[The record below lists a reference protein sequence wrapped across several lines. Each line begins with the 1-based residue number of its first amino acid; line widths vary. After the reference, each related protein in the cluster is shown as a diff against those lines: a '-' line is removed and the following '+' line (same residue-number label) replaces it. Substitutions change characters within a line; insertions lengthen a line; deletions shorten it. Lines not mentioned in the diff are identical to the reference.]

1 MNMAQNE
8 RLAEAWDYARN
19 YYRDAEVEREFELL
33 SEFQPDVFASYMSM
47 RSGLFKTPPD
57 GALDRKTK
65 ELVILGIELMAR
77 KTNPPPVG
85 HTRKAIEAGATP
97 KEVSEVVGLA
107 IMLGGMVTFRE
118 SGRFVLR
125 EAVEHAARLAAGAGT
140 EETDG

>member
-1 MNMAQNE
+1 MSKEE
-8 RLAEAWDYARN
+8 RLADAWEYARS
-19 YYRDAEVEREFELL
+19 YYQDSEVEREFELL
-33 SEFQPDVFASYMSM
+33 SRFQPEVFTSYMAM
-47 RSGLFKTPPD
+47 RGGLFQTPPE

-65 ELVILGIELMAR
+65 ELVILGMECMAR

-97 KEVSEVVGLA
+97 KEVSEVVGLC

-125 EAVEHAARLAAGAGT
+125 EAVDHAKRIADGEGSS
-140 EETDG
+140 ETDG

>member
-1 MNMAQNE
+1 MSNE
-8 RLAEAWDYARN
+8 KQLADAWEYARQ
-19 YYRDAEVEREFELL
+19 YYRDPEVEREFELL
-33 SEFQPDVFASYMSM
+33 SKFQPEVFASYMAM
-47 RSGLFKTPPD
+47 RAGLFKLPPD

-65 ELVILGIELMAR
+65 ELVILGIELMGR

-125 EAVEHAARLAAGAGT
+125 EAVDHAARLDNGNQSGA
-140 EETDG
+140 TDE

>member
-1 MNMAQNE
+1 MATEDQ
-8 RLAEAWDYARN
+8 LAGAWDYARS
-19 YYRDAEVEREFELL
+19 YYKDPEVEREFELL
-33 SEFQPDVFASYMSM
+33 SEFQPEVFTSYMNM

-85 HTRKAIEAGATP
+85 HTRKAIESGATP

-125 EAVEHAARLAAGAGT
+125 EAVEHARRL
-140 EETDG
+140 EEGSGSTSDDV

>member
-1 MNMAQNE
+1 MSNDDQ
-8 RLAEAWDYARN
+8 LAGAWTYARG
-19 YYRDAEVEREFELL
+19 YYKDPDVEREFELL
-33 SEFQPDVFASYMSM
+33 SEFQPEVFTSYMNM
-47 RSGLFKTPPD
+47 RRGLFKTPPN
-57 GALDRKTK
+57 GALDHKTK

-85 HTRKAIEAGATP
+85 HTRKAIESGATP

-125 EAVEHAARLAAGAGT
+125 EAVEHAKRLQD
-140 EETDG
+140 DGSTSDDV